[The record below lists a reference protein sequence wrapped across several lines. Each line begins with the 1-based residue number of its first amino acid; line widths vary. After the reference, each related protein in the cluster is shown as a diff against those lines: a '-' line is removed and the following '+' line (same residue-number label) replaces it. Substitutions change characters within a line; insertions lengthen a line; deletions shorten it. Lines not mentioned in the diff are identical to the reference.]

1 MKTIRSSLTSTSRR
15 VPGPMPSFLRASW
28 GKTTWFLLL
37 NVTVEGM
44 EHRKAI
50 CEIISRPDTLASLGR
65 VRSVLNEWFQL
76 DGLVFAPAAAG
87 EVGDDFYIAAHRA
100 YISNK
105 RTEPHVFAALDLR
118 DVRLLHVE
126 NFGELLL

>member
-1 MKTIRSSLTSTSRR
+1 ML
-15 VPGPMPSFLRASW
+15 SFLRASW
-28 GKTTWFLLL
+28 GITTWFLLL

-76 DGLVFAPAAAG
+76 DGLVFAPAAVR
-87 EVGDDFYIAAHRA
+87 EVGDDFYIAAHWEIGRMDPLIAAQAIAVDAVCVTDNLRHFIRIPGLTIENWLRA
-100 YISNK
+100 
-105 RTEPHVFAALDLR
+105 A
-118 DVRLLHVE
+118 
-126 NFGELLL
+126 